1 MKDLKIYIV
10 LLLGIVFC
18 VGIYLWGVYGSPEI
32 PSDIDVLNSK
42 IDSLEHKIDSLNI
55 KRDSIRLI
63 VDTSKVKIIEI
74 HEKYNKIHTNI
85 VYQPVDSD
93 YVQFAKYCSD
103 NRGLLNISDS
113 SAIEDN

>member
-18 VGIYLWGVYGSPEI
+18 VGIYLWGIYCSPKI

-63 VDTSKVKIIEI
+63 VDTSKVCLSACGCRLRPIRKIL
-74 HEKYNKIHTNI
+74 
-85 VYQPVDSD
+85 
-93 YVQFAKYCSD
+93 F
-103 NRGLLNISDS
+103 R
-113 SAIEDN
+113 